1 MSSERAMP
9 AAVTLP
15 SYRELLERTD
25 APAGSAWG
33 LFGDGDQLGALNR
46 ITPAVT
52 RAATDL
58 VRAGQVINLD
68 YPINAFVPSIAGT
81 RPATEHHIFSNN
93 PNHRDDWL
101 DSFYLQSTSQ
111 IDGLRHIRHPV
122 HGFYGGVADE
132 RIDVGTPDLGMQ
144 LIAEKGV
151 ATRGVLLDMPAYYAT
166 EGRPY
171 TGAERFAITAAD
183 LEGAADLQATQLH
196 AGDALL
202 VHTGWSA
209 RYLALDDEGRTAMR
223 TAGSPGLLQS
233 EATLAFLWDHG
244 VALLASDNAGV
255 EMFPVSADSGWI
267 DPDEPAPGR
276 GPTHNGMMHR
286 PLLALLG
293 LPLGECW
300 KLDELAAACAED
312 GRYEFLLCAKPL
324 NVIGG
329 VGSPPNAMA
338 IK

>member
-1 MSSERAMP
+1 VSES
-9 AAVTLP
+9 LP
-15 SYRELLERTD
+15 SFQELLRRTD
-25 APAGSAWG
+25 APPGSTWG
-33 LFGDGDQLGALNR
+33 LFGTDDQLGTLNL
-46 ITPAVT
+46 IQPATT
-52 RAATDL
+52 RAAADL
-58 VRAGQVINLD
+58 VREGRVINLD

-81 RPATEHHIFSNN
+81 RPPTEHHIFSNN

-111 IDGLRHIRHPV
+111 IDGLRHIRHPE
-122 HGFYGGVADE
+122 HGFYGGVADD
-132 RIDVGTPDLGMQ
+132 RIEVGTRDLGMQ
-144 LIAEKGV
+144 LIAEKGIV
-151 ATRGVLLDMPAYYAT
+151 TRGVLLDMPAYYAT

-171 TGAERFAITAAD
+171 TGAERFGITAAD
-183 LEGAADLQATQLH
+183 LQGAAALQSTELH
-196 AGDALL
+196 PGDALL

-233 EATLAFLWDHG
+233 EATLEFLWDHR
-244 VALLASDNAGV
+244 VSILASDNAGV
-255 EMFPVSADSGWI
+255 EMFPVSTESGWI
-267 DPDEPAPGR
+267 DPSEPLPGR

-312 GRYEFLLCAKPL
+312 GRYEFLLTAKPL